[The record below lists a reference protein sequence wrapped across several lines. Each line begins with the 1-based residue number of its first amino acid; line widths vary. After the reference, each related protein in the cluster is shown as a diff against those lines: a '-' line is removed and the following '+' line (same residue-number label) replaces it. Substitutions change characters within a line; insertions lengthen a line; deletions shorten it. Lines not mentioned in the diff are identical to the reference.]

1 MIDLILVA
9 AFVIY
14 SVSAGFFAKSKASKN
29 LTEYFL
35 AGRSIKG
42 WKSGVSIAA
51 TQYAADTPLLVTGLV
66 ATGGIFMLWRL
77 WIYGISFLFIGFVLS
92 KSWWRSRILTDA
104 ELTEVR
110 YSGKVALWLRGVKA
124 LFYGIIIN
132 SIVLAMVLLAAT
144 RISEVFLVWDQW
156 LSPSIYNTL
165 LHWVTHAGIN
175 FSMGISSGNIWVS
188 STNNIISMTL
198 IIAFVTLYSTTGGLR
213 SVIET
218 DVVQFVIAMVA
229 TLLYAIF
236 VVQKTG
242 GLGNMIHQLVALYGE
257 AKTKQF
263 LSFMPTG
270 GEAVFPFLVIISL
283 QWLFQMNSDGTG
295 YIAQRLMATT
305 SETEARRAGLVFS
318 IFQILVRSLFWLP
331 IIIGALILY
340 PFNPATPINTAFTA
354 HREMTFV
361 MGIKDILPPLVQG
374 LMLLGMLAALSS
386 TISTLLSWGASYWSN
401 DIYKRIINEAWLKRK
416 PKHAEQVVVAR
427 ITNFLVLLFAL
438 VIMGQMGS
446 IQAAWYLSLLFG
458 AGVGSV
464 LILRWLWE
472 RINIYSEIA
481 AIASSFVIAP
491 IILYTVDAE
500 WLKLLIMSASST
512 IIVIVV
518 TYLTPPTEQKILAAF
533 YQRVSPSGYWR
544 KTAKYI
550 GENPENSIKELWSN
564 IVVVT
569 LSSITIFLLLV
580 GISKLLFPQPGQ
592 SIYYPILLIVIA
604 LGALPFWWKKAWGKT
619 VVNEK
624 VVTPK

>member
-1 MIDLILVA
+1 MIDLILVL

-14 SVSAGFFAKSKASKN
+14 SISVGFFAKSKASKN

-77 WIYGISFLFIGFVLS
+77 WIYGISFLFIAFVLS
-92 KSWWRSRILTDA
+92 KSWWRSGILTDA
-104 ELTEVR
+104 ELVEVR
-110 YSGKVALWLRGVKA
+110 YSGKAAIWLRGVKA
-124 LFYGIIIN
+124 LFYGVIIN
-132 SIVLAMVLLAAT
+132 SSVLAMVLLAAT

-156 LSPSIYNTL
+156 LSPNLYNTIL
-165 LHWVTHAGIN
+165 QWVTYFGIN
-175 FSMGISSGNIWVS
+175 FSAGAITGDIWVA
-188 STNNIISMTL
+188 STNNIISMVL

-213 SVIET
+213 SIIQT

-229 TLLYAIF
+229 TLLFAIF
-236 VVQKTG
+236 IVREIG
-242 GLGNMIHQLVALYGE
+242 GFSNMLDQLVSLYGE
-257 AKTKQF
+257 ARTNRI

-295 YIAQRLMATT
+295 YIAQRLMASKTVN
-305 SETEARRAGLVFS
+305 EARKAGLIFS
-318 IFQILVRSLFWLP
+318 ILQILIRSLLWLP
-331 IIIGALILY
+331 IIIGVLILY
-340 PFNPATPINTAFTA
+340 PFDPSAPMDTAFTA
-354 HREMTFV
+354 QREMTFV
-361 MGIKDILPPLVQG
+361 IGMKDVLPTGVRG

-416 PKHAEQVVVAR
+416 PKHSEQILVAR
-427 ITNFLVLLFAL
+427 SSNFIVLFFAL
-438 VIMGQMGS
+438 IIMGYMGS
-446 IQAAWYLSLLFG
+446 IQAAWYLTLLFG
-458 AGVGSV
+458 ASVGSV

-481 AIASSFVIAP
+481 AIGSAFIIAP
-491 IILYTVDAE
+491 IILYTVDQE

-518 TYLTPPTEQKILAAF
+518 TYLTPPTDQKVLANF
-533 YQRVSPSGYWR
+533 YKRISPSGYWK
-544 KTAKYI
+544 KTAQQI
-550 GENPENSIKELWSN
+550 GEDPKGSLREFWGNMKI
-564 IVVVT
+564 VT
-569 LSSITIFLLLV
+569 LSAVTIFALLV
-580 GISKLLFPQPGQ
+580 GISKLLFPQTDQ
-592 SIYYPILLIVIA
+592 SIYFPIVLIIIG
-604 LGALPFWWKKAWGKT
+604 LGAIPFWWKKAW
-619 VVNEK
+619 
-624 VVTPK
+624 

>member
-1 MIDLILVA
+1 MVDLFLVL

-14 SVSAGFFAKSKASKN
+14 SVSVGFFAKSKASKS

-77 WIYGISFLFIGFVLS
+77 WIYGISFLFIAFVLS
-92 KSWWRSRILTDA
+92 KSWWRSGILTDA
-104 ELTEVR
+104 ELVEVR
-110 YSGKVALWLRGVKA
+110 YSGKAAIWLRGVKA
-124 LFYGIIIN
+124 LFYGVIIN
-132 SIVLAMVLLAAT
+132 SSVLAMVLLAAT

-156 LSPSIYNTL
+156 LSPNLYNTIL
-165 LHWVTHAGIN
+165 QWVTYFGIN
-175 FSMGISSGNIWVS
+175 FSAGAITGDIWVA
-188 STNNIISMTL
+188 STNNIISMVL

-213 SVIET
+213 SIIQT

-236 VVQKTG
+236 IVRETG
-242 GLGNMIHQLVALYGE
+242 GLSNMLDQLVTLYGE
-257 AKTKQF
+257 ARTNQI

-270 GEAVFPFLVIISL
+270 GELVFPFLVIISL

-295 YIAQRLMATT
+295 YIAQRLMA
-305 SETEARRAGLVFS
+305 SKSVKEARKAGLIFS
-318 IFQILVRSLFWLP
+318 ILQILIRSLLWMP
-331 IIIGALILY
+331 IIIGVLILY
-340 PFNPATPINTAFTA
+340 PFDPAATMDTAFTA
-354 HREMTFV
+354 QREMTFV
-361 MGIKDILPPLVQG
+361 IGMKDILPEGVRG

-416 PKHAEQVVVAR
+416 PKHSEQILVAR
-427 ITNFLVLLFAL
+427 MSNFVVLFFAL
-438 VIMGQMGS
+438 IIMGYMGS
-446 IQAAWYLSLLFG
+446 IQAAWYLTLLFG
-458 AGVGSV
+458 ASVGSV

-481 AIASSFVIAP
+481 AIGSAFIIAP
-491 IILYTVDAE
+491 IILYTVDEE

-518 TYLTPPTEQKILAAF
+518 TYLTPPTNQKVLANF
-533 YQRVSPSGYWR
+533 YKRISPSGYWK
-544 KTAKYI
+544 KTAQQI
-550 GENPENSIKELWSN
+550 GEDPKGSVREFWGNIK
-564 IVVVT
+564 IVA
-569 LSSITIFLLLV
+569 LSALTIFSLLV
-580 GISKLLFPQPGQ
+580 GISKLLFPQTDQ
-592 SIYYPILLIVIA
+592 SIYFPIVLIIIG
-604 LGALPFWWKKAWGKT
+604 LGAIPFWWKKT
-619 VVNEK
+619 
-624 VVTPK
+624 